1 MTAKRLYFAM
11 CVCAMLLKNNSL
23 SINVDK
29 NVRLLDLGTHIITRL
44 LLQKLFSTTKLLLIF
59 HFLLF
64 KELVN

>member
-29 NVRLLDLGTHIITRL
+29 NVRLLDLGTYIITRL
-44 LLQKLFSTTKLLLIF
+44 LLQKLGCIFSATKLLLIF
-59 HFLLF
+59 QFF
-64 KELVN
+64 II